1 MRVVAELEFGSSPRV
16 RGAGTIAFADAGAL
30 RIIPARAG
38 SSDALNGR
46 AWRDEDHPRA
56 CGEQTVKSSGGVIV
70 AGSSPRVRGAGI
82 AVFVDD
88 R

>member
-46 AWRDEDHPRA
+46 AWRDDSQVVELHVIKHARPR
-56 CGEQTVKSSGGVIV
+56 GSGTLT
-70 AGSSPRVRGAGI
+70 RVDIRW
-82 AVFVDD
+82 
-88 R
+88 